1 MKHAVLYDG
10 HVHVYPCFPLADFLA
25 GALHNFR
32 QAARQLGY
40 DAASDMVLCLTEGAG
55 FHWFDETRRRLD
67 ATGNAVPLADAPGW
81 LLKPGGD
88 AVTLIARWQD
98 GGEIHLL
105 AGRQIVTAEG
115 LEVLGLGLASPLPDG
130 EALPVVCNKVRDLG
144 AVAVLPWGMGKWLGR
159 RGDIMQR
166 LVQSA
171 ADRGIV
177 LGDNRNR
184 PWCWP
189 LPALFRGAAVR
200 NLPGSDPLP
209 FASEA
214 KRAGSFGF
222 VLPTPLAQH
231 TPLTILQ
238 DVVAG
243 VEQPVCYGCA
253 ETLLHFLSNQIR
265 SQLRK
270 RRSPNE
276 KVPPA

>member
-32 QAARQLGY
+32 HAARQLGY
-40 DAASDMVLCLTEGAG
+40 DTASDRVLCLTEGAG
-55 FHWFDETRRRLD
+55 YHWFDETRRRLD
-67 ATGNAVPLADAPGW
+67 ATGNAAPLADAPGW
-81 LLKPGGD
+81 LLKTGD
-88 AVTLIARWQD
+88 DDVTLIARWQD

-115 LEVLGLGLASPLPDG
+115 LEVLALGLASPLPDG
-130 EALPVVCNKVRDLG
+130 EALPVVCDKVRELG
-144 AVAVLPWGMGKWLGR
+144 AVAVLPWGVGKWLGR

-177 LGDNRNR
+177 LGDNGNR

-209 FASEA
+209 FATEA
-214 KRAGSFGF
+214 GRAGSFGF
-222 VLPTPLAQH
+222 VLPSPLAQRP
-231 TPLTILQ
+231 PLTILRE
-238 DVVAG
+238 VVAG
-243 VEQPVCYGCA
+243 VDQPLCYGRA
-253 ETLLHFLSNQIR
+253 ETLLHFLRNQIL

-270 RRSPNE
+270 RRSPSE
-276 KVPPA
+276 KVSPA